1 MTRPELTAHLQSLPF
16 NERRTL
22 AGIPVTRTSAGYS
35 VDGGQPVSVKVAAT
49 LIDNLRRLRA

>member
-1 MTRPELTAHLQSLPF
+1 MTRLELTAHLQALPYG
-16 NERRTL
+16 ERRTL